1 MNEIFKNLTVQV
13 KNIITKLTLV
23 QKIIVGAVI
32 VIGIAA
38 IIFVFVFST
47 KKSGVLLFQK
57 PLSQAEARNV
67 MSVLDASAI
76 SYDYSN
82 GFITLDPT
90 DRVQAELD
98 LVKENKMP
106 SVVDGWEI
114 FDIQRIAIT
123 DAELDINKRRALTK
137 AITYHL
143 EQLDFIQEATVQL
156 TFPKK
161 EYLTDVDAPVTA
173 SVVIV
178 AKPFMDETL
187 KNRKTIRGL
196 QQLIAMGVD
205 KLKPEFVTISD
216 SYGVV
221 LTDITDEDAD
231 LKIRLAQEEL
241 KIVERERKR
250 IEAQISQTL
259 GKIYKDRVETTIALA
274 IEWDD
279 IYITN
284 ELIVPIVIKEDNPLT
299 PYDDS
304 QVVEKVGISSMN
316 IAEEWKGQQLVPQG
330 AAGAEENIPAGY
342 KDKTDRFQT
351 YTKDSKTDNYD
362 VSRRFESIKKGAYKI
377 ARVSAAIALDGRWE
391 KVYNDKGEAVI
402 TNNSYERKYIPV
414 DNTELANVSSLVQ
427 AAVGYDAKRGDI
439 VTVTHLSF
447 DHWDQFRTED
457 ESLMRQKFIKRVL
470 LLSLLSLLSFFVLAL
485 VIRVIQKEFA
495 RRRRLRE
502 EEQERKQMELRRQA
516 LLETPD
522 DAITEGSI
530 EDVAKKKLLEE
541 VSRISHERPEDV
553 ALLLRTWM
561 ADDK

>member
-90 DRVQAELD
+90 DRAQAELD

-316 IAEEWKGQQLVPQG
+316 ISEEWKGQQLVPQG

-342 KDKTDRFQT
+342 KDKTDRWQT

-362 VSRRFESIKKGAYKI
+362 VSRRFEAIKKGAYKI

-391 KVYNDKGEAVI
+391 KIYNDKGEAVI

-447 DHWDQFRTED
+447 DHWDQFRAED

>member
-57 PLSQAEARNV
+57 PLSQEEARNV
-67 MSVLDASAI
+67 MAVLDASAI

>member
-57 PLSQAEARNV
+57 PLSQEEARNV
-67 MSVLDASAI
+67 MAVLDASAI

-316 IAEEWKGQQLVPQG
+316 ISEEWKGQQLVPQG